1 MILKNSPLFGIKN
14 LIATSESEQQSKNLL
29 LILRGV
35 DLTVGSGEIQIIMGP
50 NGSGKSTFA
59 KVIAGHPAYN
69 FIHGS
74 VRFRNNN
81 LLDCLPETRARLG
94 LFLAFQY
101 PIEVGGV
108 SNQDFLRLAYYSRY
122 SKKKEALEMGYRFA
136 NRILDYVKILEM
148 NSAFLPR
155 PLNQGFS
162 GGEKKKNE
170 ILQMAITDCQLSIL
184 DEIDSGLDVDA
195 LKALSKTILIYFL
208 NDLFLNSHLLTTKS
222 LVLITHY
229 RRLLEY
235 IQPNK
240 IQIMRSGRIVCS
252 GDYKLGLI
260 VDRKGYDWLLGVGL
274 GSYLRFSLNKAK
286 LGIIKELQE
295 NY

>member
-1 MILKNSPLFGIKN
+1 MTLKNLPIFGIKN
-14 LIATSESEQQSKNLL
+14 LIATSEVDDQSKNLP

-35 DLTVGSGEIQIIMGP
+35 DLTVSAGQIQIVMGP

-74 VRFRNNN
+74 VKFRNKK
-81 LLDCLPETRARLG
+81 LLECSPETRARLG

-108 SNQDFLRLAYYSRY
+108 TNQDFLRLAYYSRY
-122 SKKKEALEMGYRFA
+122 AKKKESLDLGYRYA
-136 NRILDYVKILEM
+136 NRILEYVKILEM
-148 NSAFLPR
+148 NSSFLPR

-170 ILQMAITDCQLSIL
+170 ILQMAITDCNLSIL

-195 LKALSKTILIYFL
+195 LKALSKTILVYYL
-208 NDLFLNSHLLTTKS
+208 NDLFLNPYLLTNKS
-222 LVLITHY
+222 LILITHY

-240 IQIMRSGRIVCS
+240 IQIMRNGRIACS

-274 GSYLRFSLNKAK
+274 GSYLRFSLNSFK
-286 LGIIKELQE
+286 LNIIDNLK
-295 NY
+295 